1 MKYSL
6 YRFLRKVLGIDD
18 RSRLQ
23 RSIDNGLKIG
33 KDHNI
38 QEECIIDVSHAF
50 LIEIGDSVT
59 LAPRVHILAHD
70 ASTKRILGYTR
81 IAPVSIGSNVF
92 IGAGGGNFTWG

>member
-50 LIEIGDSVT
+50 LIEI
-59 LAPRVHILAHD
+59 
-70 ASTKRILGYTR
+70 
-81 IAPVSIGSNVF
+81 
-92 IGAGGGNFTWG
+92 